1 MIKQKKKIKK
11 IKNQEINSENK
22 NKDLINNSISNSN
35 KAKKQ
40 KKKVVIIN
48 KPKLEQLL
56 MKKES
61 DKFKKINIV
70 NKIINIKSD
79 EDVDILNSN
88 KNNNLE
94 NSSRSKIAKKSAHN
108 RNVEQNFIFNSNSNT
123 SLLST
128 MKDSNYYSQ
137 ESKNLSKYITDYYQ
151 SHLSYPPTD
160 LSFYKF

>member
-40 KKKVVIIN
+40 KKKVIIIN

-94 NSSRSKIAKKSAHN
+94 NSSRSKIAKKFT
-108 RNVEQNFIFNSNSNT
+108 RFGRKI
-123 SLLST
+123 
-128 MKDSNYYSQ
+128 
-137 ESKNLSKYITDYYQ
+137 KNI
-151 SHLSYPPTD
+151 
-160 LSFYKF
+160 